1 MNIVSIA
8 YREPE
13 LDAAA
18 KSGIPILEVS
28 DFLAGVPGARE
39 RLAAELRQALEQV
52 GFYYIHG
59 HGVSQALIDDV
70 FAQCARFHARPLA
83 EKMAIRGNEHNVGYM
98 PVNGYVSRSS
108 RVEKATRPNFVEA
121 FFLKRDLPPDHPDV
135 VAGVRY
141 RCANP
146 WPEAD
151 ALPGFRETVA
161 AYLDA
166 MEHLCERM
174 LPLYAA
180 ALDLDPDYFRDAFAE
195 PQYTLRMSHYP
206 PADQGD
212 GDQYGLAPHTDSS
225 FLTMLPQ
232 SELPGLSICMPSGE
246 WTDALVVPGTFLVN
260 SGDMLRRWTNHRFL
274 STPHRV
280 VNRNAWPGSLRHPVL
295 LRRDPQF
302 SHGVPALVSGTGQP
316 APLRADHVRRV
327 HALVRSAIRPRA
339 GTRQS
344 RTSRSRRPDR
354 LVACITE
361 IAGKMRRG
369 DVYRQRG
376 ATTCR
381 GGFQTRPPLGAGV
394 SKLRQCVILVTASVE
409 KPVYNAGMRGKPSC
423 SSGIQRIAQFL
434 RTGFF
439 DKFGQLRGL
448 GSVGA
453 QALGNRLPRCT
464 PDQVIAK

>member
-18 KSGIPILEVS
+18 KSGIPVLEVS

-39 RLAAELRQALEQV
+39 RLAAELRHTLEQV

-121 FFLKRDLPPDHPDV
+121 FFLKRDLPLDHPDV
-135 VAGVRY
+135 VEGVRY

-166 MEHLCERM
+166 MEHLCKRM

-212 GDQYGLAPHTDSS
+212 ADQYGLAPHTDSS

-232 SELPGLSICMPSGE
+232 SELPGLSISMPSGE
-246 WTDALVVPGTFLVN
+246 WTDAPVVPGTFLVN
-260 SGDMLRRWTNHRFL
+260 SGDMLR
-274 STPHRV
+274 
-280 VNRNAWPGSLRHPVL
+280 HPVL
-295 LRRDPQF
+295 LRRDPRF
-302 SHGVPALVSGTGQP
+302 SHGVPAHVSGTGQP

-327 HALVRSAIRPRA
+327 HALVRAAIRPRA

-354 LVACITE
+354 LVACIAE
-361 IAGKMRRG
+361 IAGKMRRTFIVSG
-369 DVYRQRG
+369 VRR
-376 ATTCR
+376 R
-381 GGFQTRPPLGAGV
+381 VGAGFKPAPGCRSV
-394 SKLRQCVILVTASVE
+394 KVTAVCHFGNSLC
-409 KPVYNAGMRGKPSC
+409 GKAC
-423 SSGIQRIAQFL
+423 
-434 RTGFF
+434 
-439 DKFGQLRGL
+439 
-448 GSVGA
+448 V
-453 QALGNRLPRCT
+453 
-464 PDQVIAK
+464 

>member
-1 MNIVSIA
+1 M
-8 YREPE
+8 
-13 LDAAA
+13 
-18 KSGIPILEVS
+18 
-28 DFLAGVPGARE
+28 
-39 RLAAELRQALEQV
+39 
-52 GFYYIHG
+52 
-59 HGVSQALIDDV
+59 
-70 FAQCARFHARPLA
+70 
-83 EKMAIRGNEHNVGYM
+83 
-98 PVNGYVSRSS
+98 SRSS

-166 MEHLCERM
+166 MEHLCKRM

-206 PADQGD
+206 PGEQGD

-246 WTDALVVPGTFLVN
+246 WTDAPVVPGTFLVN

-280 VNRNAWPGSLRHPVL
+280 VNRNAG
-295 LRRDPQF
+295 RDRYAIPF
-302 SHGVPALVSGTGQP
+302 FFDATHDFPMACPAHVSGTGQP

-327 HALVRSAIRPRA
+327 HALVRAAIRPRA

-361 IAGKMRRG
+361 IAGKMRRTFIVSG
-369 DVYRQRG
+369 VRR
-376 ATTCR
+376 R
-381 GGFQTRPPLGAGV
+381 VGAGFRPAPGCGSV
-394 SKLRQCVILVTASVE
+394 KVTAVCHFGNSLC
-409 KPVYNAGMRGKPSC
+409 GKAC
-423 SSGIQRIAQFL
+423 
-434 RTGFF
+434 
-439 DKFGQLRGL
+439 
-448 GSVGA
+448 V
-453 QALGNRLPRCT
+453 
-464 PDQVIAK
+464 

>member
-166 MEHLCERM
+166 MEHLCKRM

-206 PADQGD
+206 PGEQGD

-246 WTDALVVPGTFLVN
+246 WTDAPVVPGTFLVN

-280 VNRNAWPGSLRHPVL
+280 VNRNAG
-295 LRRDPQF
+295 RDRYAIPFFFDATHNFPMACLPSCQGPDNPPRYEPTTYGEYMRWF
-302 SHGVPALVSGTGQP
+302 ARQY
-316 APLRADHVRRV
+316 DHVRE
-327 HALVRSAIRPRA
+327 HDSLEPADP
-339 GTRQS
+339 
-344 RTSRSRRPDR
+344 
-354 LVACITE
+354 
-361 IAGKMRRG
+361 
-369 DVYRQRG
+369 
-376 ATTCR
+376 
-381 GGFQTRPPLGAGV
+381 GV
-394 SKLRQCVILVTASVE
+394 PTV
-409 KPVYNAGMRGKPSC
+409 
-423 SSGIQRIAQFL
+423 
-434 RTGFF
+434 
-439 DKFGQLRGL
+439 
-448 GSVGA
+448 
-453 QALGNRLPRCT
+453 
-464 PDQVIAK
+464 